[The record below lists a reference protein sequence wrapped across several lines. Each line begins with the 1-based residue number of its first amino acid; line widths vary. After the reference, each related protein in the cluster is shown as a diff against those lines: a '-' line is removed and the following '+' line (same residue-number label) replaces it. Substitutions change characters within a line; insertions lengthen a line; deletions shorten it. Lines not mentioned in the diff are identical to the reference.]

1 MTDLPPD
8 LDLANLSDRLLAMLD
23 VAGVMV
29 SVKAVGSPDAGAG
42 DGDATLRYRWANAA
56 WLGFLGRD
64 AASVIGHDDLAVLPA
79 ADAAA
84 VQAADR
90 RALDARAVAVEQHRF
105 ERAGQ
110 RLDIQTWRS
119 ELPGPAG
126 ERLLLTVWRL
136 DPKAALE
143 VRLDQ
148 ALQQIERQ
156 QQLLDRLRE
165 ETAADRPDAMFR
177 RDHFE
182 ATLQREAALSQREG
196 REFALVL
203 LAVDRLPEIRERLGD
218 GAVQRLGETLQGLM
232 RANTRAMDALSQLG
246 PERFAILFSGIGLA
260 TAHARVEQL
269 RKACAAEV
277 LVQDGQSYGFE
288 ISAGVA
294 SFPHSAKRLDDLSAA
309 AIRALNEARHR
320 GGNRVL
326 PASISLADSRAA
338 AARPASAI

>member
-8 LDLANLSDRLLAMLD
+8 LDVATLSDRLLAMLD

-29 SVKAVGSPDAGAG
+29 SLKAVGPATGE
-42 DGDATLRYRWANAA
+42 ATLQVPLHYRWANAA
-56 WLGFLGRD
+56 WLGFLGLD
-64 AASVIGHDDLAVLPA
+64 AAQVIGHDDLAVLPA

-90 RALDARAVAVEQHRF
+90 RALGAQAIAVEQHRF
-105 ERAGQ
+105 ERKGQ

-119 ELPGPAG
+119 ELSGPAG
-126 ERLLLTVWRL
+126 ESLLLTIWRL

-143 VRLDQ
+143 LRLDL

-156 QQLLDRLRE
+156 QQQLERLRE
-165 ETAADRPDAMFR
+165 DTASDRPDAMFR

-196 REFALVL
+196 REFSLVL
-203 LAVDRLPEIRERLGD
+203 LAVDRHDEVRQRHGEA
-218 GAVQRLGETLQGLM
+218 AVQRIAQTLQGLM
-232 RANTRAMDALSQLG
+232 RSNTRAMDALSQLG
-246 PERFAILFSGIGLA
+246 PDRFAILFSGIGLA
-260 TAHARVEQL
+260 TSHARVEQL
-269 RKACAAEV
+269 RRACAAEV

-294 SFPHSAKRLDDLSAA
+294 SFPHSAASLDALSQA
-309 AIRALNEARHR
+309 AIRALNEARQR

-326 PASISLADSRAA
+326 PASISLAGSRA
-338 AARPASAI
+338 SAGTPPSV

>member
-1 MTDLPPD
+1 MTELPHEID
-8 LDLANLSDRLLAMLD
+8 VATLSDRLLAMLD

-29 SVKAVGSPDAGAG
+29 SLKAVGEGGEAP
-42 DGDATLRYRWANAA
+42 RYRWANAA
-56 WLGFLGRD
+56 WLAFLGLD
-64 AASVIGHDDLAVLPA
+64 AGQVTGRDDLAVLPA

-90 RALDARAVAVEQHRF
+90 RALGAQAVALEQHRF
-105 ERAGQ
+105 ERGGQ
-110 RLDIQTWRS
+110 RVDIQTWRT
-119 ELPGPAG
+119 ELSGPAG
-126 ERLLLTVWRL
+126 ERLLLTIWRL

-156 QQLLDRLRE
+156 QAMLDRLRE
-165 ETAADRPDAMFR
+165 DTANDRPDAMFR

-196 REFALVL
+196 REFTLVL
-203 LAVDRLPEIRERLGD
+203 LAVDRLDEV
-218 GAVQRLGETLQGLM
+218 VQRHGAAAGERIAQTLQVLM

-294 SFPHSAKRLDDLSAA
+294 SFPHSAASLDALSQA
-309 AIRALNEARHR
+309 AIRALNEARQR

-326 PASISLADSRAA
+326 PATISLAVTRG
-338 AARPASAI
+338 ASAPPST

>member
-1 MTDLPPD
+1 MTELPPD
-8 LDLANLSDRLLAMLD
+8 LDVSTLSDRLLALLD

-29 SVKAVGSPDAGAG
+29 SLKSVGAG
-42 DGDATLRYRWANAA
+42 DGDVTPRYRWANPA
-56 WLGFLGRD
+56 WLGLLGLD
-64 AASVIGHDDLAVLPA
+64 AGDVIGRDDLAVLPA

-84 VQAADR
+84 VLAADR
-90 RALDARAVAVEQHRF
+90 RALEAGAVALDQHRF

-110 RLDIQTWRS
+110 RMDIQTWRC
-119 ELPGPAG
+119 ELPGAGG
-126 ERLLLTVWRL
+126 ERQILSVWRL

-143 VRLDQ
+143 TRLDQ

-156 QQLLDRLRE
+156 QQQLDRLRE
-165 ETAADRPDAMFR
+165 DTDGDRPDPMFR

-203 LAVDRLPEIRERLGD
+203 LAVDRLPEIRERLGEA
-218 GAVQRLGETLQGLM
+218 AVSRLGQTLQGLM

-269 RKACAAEV
+269 RRACAAEV

-294 SFPHSAKRLDDLSAA
+294 SFPHSAKRLDELSAA

-326 PASISLADSRAA
+326 PASISLAQTRAA
-338 AARPASAI
+338 VARPGSGA